1 MNPSNN
7 AENYLGFE
15 IQIEERVNRIRRNSR
30 PLSIQ
35 DTPFIYLQPFRAL
48 IPHNQILATRQF
60 LGAISR
66 NHGTTTSAQAK
77 EKYHGG

>member
-15 IQIEERVNRIRRNSR
+15 IRIEERVNQIRRNSR

-48 IPHNQILATRQF
+48 IPCAADDVAVDVVVVVDDMDFFVRHFVAVSLF
-60 LGAISR
+60 P
-66 NHGTTTSAQAK
+66 HP
-77 EKYHGG
+77 